1 MLINLLPW
9 REELRQS
16 KQRQFIRILIIS
28 LISAIVLFSALNIG
42 FDYFLHYQKQQSA
55 ALKQR
60 LSQLDTQLKNI
71 QSLQKQI
78 QYLTSRLRE
87 LDKLHLQS
95 IQRVQMFEALPH
107 IISGN
112 LLLTELRCVNGEL
125 IANGLADSSA
135 EITLF
140 IHHLLSVKGI
150 QHPMLSEMNAATD
163 NGLYRY
169 AFTVKAGVA

>member
-9 REELRQS
+9 REELRQT
-16 KQRQFIRILIIS
+16 KKRQFIRILIIS
-28 LISAIVLFSALNIG
+28 LISVIILFSALNIG
-42 FDYFLHYQKQQSA
+42 VDYFVRYQKQQSM

-60 LSQLDTQLKNI
+60 LSQLDAQFKNI

-78 QYLTSRLRE
+78 QQLTSRLQQ

-95 IQRVQMFEALPH
+95 IQRAQMFEALTR
-107 IISGN
+107 IIPDN
-112 LLLTELRCVNGEL
+112 LLLTELQCVNGEF
-125 IANGLADSSA
+125 IANGLADSNA

-140 IHHLLSVKGI
+140 IHRLLSVKGI
-150 QHPMLSEMNAATD
+150 QHPMLSEMNATTE

-169 AFTVKAGVA
+169 AFAVKAGIA